1 MKNTSQ
7 KPAPDRQ
14 QQTIQATAWFSVLMH
29 AKSKEN
35 FQEAA
40 EALAELQ
47 RLGVIV
53 KFRRER
59 RERKGGGHE

>member
-1 MKNTSQ
+1 MKNTLE
-7 KPAPDRQ
+7 KPVQDRQ

-29 AKSKEN
+29 ARLKDH

-53 KFRRER
+53 RFR
-59 RERKGGGHE
+59 RERKGGGHV